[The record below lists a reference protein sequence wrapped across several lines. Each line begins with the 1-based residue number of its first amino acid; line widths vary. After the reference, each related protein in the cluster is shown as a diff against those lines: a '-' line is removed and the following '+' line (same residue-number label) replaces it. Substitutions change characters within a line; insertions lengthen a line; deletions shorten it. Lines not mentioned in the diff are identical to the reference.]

1 MRREEVAA
9 LGLLWE
15 HDPGRLED
23 EHWAE
28 PVAEVAHQAEHVDG
42 AVRSVGDVGEVLL
55 ELVEQELA
63 SNRPL
68 LPPSS
73 LSALGDRRP
82 LCNERI
88 PRNLSQYTKFSVQYQ
103 IRIINKY
110 LT

>member
-1 MRREEVAA
+1 
-9 LGLLWE
+9 
-15 HDPGRLED
+15 LED

-82 LCNERI
+82 L
-88 PRNLSQYTKFSVQYQ
+88 S
-103 IRIINKY
+103 
-110 LT
+110 